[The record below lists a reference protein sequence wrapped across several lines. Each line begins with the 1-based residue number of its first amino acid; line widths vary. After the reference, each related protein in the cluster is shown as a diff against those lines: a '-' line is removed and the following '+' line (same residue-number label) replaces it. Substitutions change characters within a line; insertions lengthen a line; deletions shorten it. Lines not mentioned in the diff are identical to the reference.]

1 MRKVILS
8 ALIVVAA
15 VLVQHGSAFAFA
27 KGEQDCAK
35 CHTINADQAKEVLK
49 GLIPDVKVLDV
60 QPGPIN
66 GIWEVAMEAGGKKGI
81 LYIDYAKKKVIAG
94 NIFDI
99 NKRINFT
106 KESFDKINKVD
117 LSLIPFDKA
126 LVMGDKTAKYKVVVF
141 DDPD

>member
-8 ALIVVAA
+8 ALVVFAA
-15 VLVQHGSAFAFA
+15 VLMQYDFAASFA
-27 KGEQDCAK
+27 KGEQDCTK
-35 CHTINADQAKEVLK
+35 CHTINADQAREVLK
-49 GLIPDVKVLDV
+49 GLIPDIKVLDLK
-60 QPGPIN
+60 PGPIN

-81 LYIDYAKKKVIAG
+81 LYLDYAKKKVIAG

-99 NKRINFT
+99 EKRINFT

-117 LSLIPFDKA
+117 VSSIPLEKA
-126 LVMGDKTAKYKVVVF
+126 LVMGDKNAKYKVVVF